1 MNNTSTSG
9 THVINLSD
17 ECLKIMT
24 AVAEQRRS
32 GAHKIPVIDTDAAV
46 EELFGIYGLNPN
58 FEVVADD
65 GTAMRGYTRY
75 QTEALLDVVGSAL
88 PLVREVDAHD
98 GCRDHYYYI
107 NKG

>member
-1 MNNTSTSG
+1 MNKTSTSG
-9 THVINLSD
+9 THVISLAD
-17 ECLKIMT
+17 ECVKIMT

-46 EELFGIYGLNPN
+46 EELYDVYGLNPN

-65 GTAMRGYTRY
+65 GTKLRGYTRY
-75 QTEALLDVVGSAL
+75 QTEALLNVVGSVL

-107 NKG
+107 NEG

>member
-9 THVINLSD
+9 THVISLAD

-32 GAHKIPVIDTDAAV
+32 GAHKIPVLDTDAAV

-58 FEVVADD
+58 FDVVADD
-65 GTAMRGYTRY
+65 GTKLRGYTRY
-75 QTEALLDVVGSAL
+75 QTEALLGVLGSAL
-88 PLVREVDAHD
+88 PLVREVDARD
-98 GCRDHYYYI
+98 GCRNHYYYI
-107 NKG
+107 NEG